1 MQQWLDLIAIAGAVL
16 NLAADVINLADAL
29 FIRRDA
35 TQVRRATPGHARS
48 AESMT
53 FAGPDEV
60 LPTAQHDGRP
70 ARR

>member
-1 MQQWLDLIAIAGAVL
+1 MQQWLDLIAIVGAVL

-35 TQVRRATPGHARS
+35 AQVRKATPSHARS
-48 AESMT
+48 TESVT
-53 FAGPDEV
+53 LAGPDEV
-60 LPTAQHDGRP
+60 RPTAQHDGRP